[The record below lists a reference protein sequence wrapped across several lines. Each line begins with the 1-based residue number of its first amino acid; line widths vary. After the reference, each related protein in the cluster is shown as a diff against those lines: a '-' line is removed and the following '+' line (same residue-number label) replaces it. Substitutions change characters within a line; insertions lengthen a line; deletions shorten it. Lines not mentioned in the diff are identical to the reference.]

1 MIKTEE
7 LFTFELDLGSGMERQ
22 TGQQLE
28 NILYNCL
35 DFCLL
40 YRKQAHFFLTG
51 PDAAGHPEL
60 WRMLEILREEGVTF
74 SLLTE
79 PERSEYETLRGRDL
93 MNKIRI
99 GADGEAT
106 WELGALGNV
115 LCDRLGDLWEI
126 KQMEARSH
134 E

>member
-1 MIKTEE
+1 
-7 LFTFELDLGSGMERQ
+7 
-22 TGQQLE
+22 
-28 NILYNCL
+28 
-35 DFCLL
+35 
-40 YRKQAHFFLTG
+40 
-51 PDAAGHPEL
+51 
-60 WRMLEILREEGVTF
+60 MLEILREEGATF
-74 SLLTE
+74 SLLSE

-99 GADGEAT
+99 GADGEAI
-106 WELGALGNV
+106 WELGVLGNV